1 MFLAGSIDL
10 VFLVSAGRDLERSS
24 AQIAAML
31 TTGCNDSECTR
42 ARITEYRDRKDNA
55 LVLYPNATVRMVT
68 VTKRNNA
75 ISVCS
80 GYTTYIDSATQ
91 TLALAVLDNDD
102 SAVAVTLELD
112 YVPFLPLSVAT
123 FATSANTKLVRN
135 TVGVYR
141 KGATCF

>member
-10 VFLVSAGRDLERSS
+10 VFLVSAGRDLDRTST
-24 AQIAAML
+24 QIAAMV
-31 TTGCNDSECTR
+31 TSGCNDSECTR
-42 ARITEYRDRKDNA
+42 TRISDYRDRKDNA

-68 VTKRNNA
+68 LTKRNNA

-80 GYTTYIDSATQ
+80 GYTTYIDPATQ
-91 TLALAVLDNDD
+91 TLAMSVLDNDD
-102 SAVAVTLELD
+102 SAVAVTLELN

-123 FATSANTKLVRN
+123 FATAAKTNLVRN
-135 TVGVYR
+135 TIGVYR